1 MRATSKFSI
10 HFKMRLEREKDG
22 MAPVYLGLSVDGT
35 RSYLALKNYQVQ
47 VGHWDTRNGFGKK
60 NTRQGKE
67 INEYLDEIRLIIK
80 GHYRSLESQ
89 GKEIT
94 LETLKDLFLGNVKK
108 ERVPTMADL
117 VDYHNKQAVTLLAKG
132 TMAHYYVTQRYLEK
146 FFKLQY
152 GQADIELDK
161 LNYKFISDFELFLHN
176 HKPKDHQRPM
186 DTNGVLKHLVRLKKM
201 VNLAHKLGWIP
212 GNPFLG
218 FKMKKKRV
226 EKDFLTR
233 HELRAI
239 AEKQFDLERLEIVR
253 DIFVFSC
260 YTGLAYVDVMNLAP
274 NNIVKG
280 LDGGQWIK
288 TSRQKTAMPVTTP
301 ILPVAMRIIEQY
313 QDNIRAKAKGTV
325 FPVFSNQ
332 KVNSYLKEIA
342 DQCGIKKNLS
352 FHIARHTF
360 ATTITLSNGVPIETV
375 SKMLGHNK
383 LSTTQIYARVLEQKI
398 SDDMADL
405 RQRLSD
411 QLN

>member
-10 HFKMRLEREKDG
+10 HFKLRLEREKDG
-22 MAPVYLGLSVDGT
+22 LAPVYLGLSVDGT
-35 RSYLALKNYQVQ
+35 RSYLALKNYQAQ
-47 VGHWDTRNGFGKK
+47 VSHWDTNKGCGKK

-80 GHYRSLESQ
+80 GHYRNLELQ
-89 GKEIT
+89 GKDIT
-94 LETLKDLFLGNVKK
+94 LENLKNLFLGNVKK
-108 ERVPTMADL
+108 ERVPTMSDL
-117 VDYHNKQAVTLLAKG
+117 IDYHNKQAVTLLAKG

-152 GQADIELDK
+152 SKVDIELDQ
-161 LNYKFISDFELFLHN
+161 LNFKFISDFELFLHN
-176 HKPKDHQRPM
+176 HKPKDHQKPM

-226 EKDFLTR
+226 EKDFLNK
-233 HELRAI
+233 HELTAI
-239 AEKQFDLERLEIVR
+239 VEKEFDLERLEIVR

-260 YTGLAYVDVMNLAP
+260 YTGLAYVDVMNLMP
-274 NNIVKG
+274 GNIVKG
-280 LDGGQWIK
+280 MDGGLWIK
-288 TSRQKTAMPVTTP
+288 TTRQKTAMPVSTP
-301 ILPVAMRIIEQY
+301 ILPAAMEIIEKY
-313 QDNIRAKAKGTV
+313 QGNIRAKAKGTV

-342 DQCGIKKNLS
+342 DQCGVKKNLS

-405 RQRLSD
+405 RRKLSSH
-411 QLN
+411 